1 MVFTSFHYLLVFL
14 PIAVLIV
21 ALSSRYFCEGSK
33 NWVLSSVITL
43 SLIFYAT
50 WNVNYLLLLLVSIIF
65 NYCLGRFINRSTH
78 NLRRIALCFAIAIN
92 LMILGYY
99 KYTNFVVD
107 SINHLINTD
116 IVIGK
121 IVLPLAI
128 SFFTFQQIAWL
139 MDQYRNEAPKCS
151 FLSYASAVTF
161 FPHLIAG
168 PIVQYHD
175 LIPQFQKQRA
185 FIPNSNQVLFAL
197 LLIAFGVFKKIVVA
211 DSLAPYVSNYYDKV
225 EILNFFQALTAVMG
239 YGMQLYFD
247 FSGYCDIAIGSALL
261 LGISLPENFNQP
273 YRSANIKEFWQR
285 WHITLGS
292 FFSRY
297 LYFPLGGSRKGKVR
311 TLFNLFV
318 IMFLSGIWHGAGVG
332 FIVWGALH
340 GIAMVTHRLYSFS
353 GLVLFPKKVSV
364 LLTFIFI
371 TLAWIPFR
379 AETWD
384 KTTKI
389 IDGLTSFD
397 QLAGVSLFESLNDG
411 TQLISFIS
419 RQLALPFSDACY
431 FITLLFFFLMQLYFS
446 FLVLK

>member
-1 MVFTSFHYLLVFL
+1 
-14 PIAVLIV
+14 
-21 ALSSRYFCEGSK
+21 
-33 NWVLSSVITL
+33 
-43 SLIFYAT
+43 
-50 WNVNYLLLLLVSIIF
+50 
-65 NYCLGRFINRSTH
+65 
-78 NLRRIALCFAIAIN
+78 
-92 LMILGYY
+92 
-99 KYTNFVVD
+99 
-107 SINHLINTD
+107 
-116 IVIGK
+116 
-121 IVLPLAI
+121 
-128 SFFTFQQIAWL
+128 
-139 MDQYRNEAPKCS
+139 
-151 FLSYASAVTF
+151 
-161 FPHLIAG
+161 
-168 PIVQYHD
+168 
-175 LIPQFQKQRA
+175 
-185 FIPNSNQVLFAL
+185 
-197 LLIAFGVFKKIVVA
+197 
-211 DSLAPYVSNYYDKV
+211 
-225 EILNFFQALTAVMG
+225 
-239 YGMQLYFD
+239 MQLYFD

-431 FITLLFFFLMQLYFS
+431 FITLLFFSYAIVFLFPSFKVIYNKYIVSMESLFKAIILVCIGSTLLFLS
-446 FLVLK
+446 FLKMLVVPYSEFIYFNF